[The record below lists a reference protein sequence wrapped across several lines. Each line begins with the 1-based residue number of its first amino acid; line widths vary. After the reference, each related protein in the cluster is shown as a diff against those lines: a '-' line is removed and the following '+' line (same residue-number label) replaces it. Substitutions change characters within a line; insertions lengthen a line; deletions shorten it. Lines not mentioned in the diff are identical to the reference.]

1 MGRRGARWCRLVWG
15 HVHGPSQLEAQPA
28 RGPFLAGFWLVKA
41 RNAVPDGAWRT
52 IVDAACPLV
61 RAFLWAVLPGGQGR
75 SGEQRS
81 RPLEDRQ
88 ETMGSGSTAPDHR
101 ETQPSQKPLLPQSP
115 RTRFVTPGLRGPG
128 GPDRPS
134 QRPSCVWFGHAE
146 RWGTTL
152 LVTRDSPSIQGDVPG
167 PDPARAPLTR
177 RLPGGARLSG
187 AAGGGSTLPA
197 KVRQAE
203 RRCPRERDVPGP
215 WLGHTRWEPTGTQ
228 HGHRRYVVPQVAGAS
243 LGGQDWVKSAD
254 RNGVPRSSPGRPTPI
269 PQLTAISAD
278 HRRWPFAV
286 VLSVGTTGHVA
297 APITP
302 TG

>member
-15 HVHGPSQLEAQPA
+15 HGHGPSQLEAQPA

-81 RPLEDRQ
+81 RPLEDR
-88 ETMGSGSTAPDHR
+88 
-101 ETQPSQKPLLPQSP
+101 
-115 RTRFVTPGLRGPG
+115 TPGLRGPG

-187 AAGGGSTLPA
+187 AAGGGSRRGVYLASQGPPGGA
-197 KVRQAE
+197 
-203 RRCPRERDVPGP
+203 RCPRERDVPGP

-297 APITP
+297 VPITP